1 MQQKQPK
8 RKPLGHAINW
18 TDQDLQQM
26 AQVTQAD
33 IKAAQALWRNDAPK
47 RLAGLLDASDQG
59 QSVIIAT
66 INRF

>member
-26 AQVTQAD
+26 AQVTQSD
-33 IKAAQALWRNDAPK
+33 IKAAVEMWRNSAPK
-47 RLAGLLDASDQG
+47 RLAGLLDAAVAVPEHND
-59 QSVIIAT
+59 T
-66 INRF
+66 YINRF